1 MKLSRQI
8 AAAAVVALMFA
19 SQSWAQ
25 TPEPQIIK
33 PAPTP
38 PNTPERRLGPTLMIE
53 VTVNQGESA

>member
-38 PNTPERRLGPTLMIE
+38 KHAGA
-53 VTVNQGESA
+53 TVRSHAHDRSDRESISG

>member
-25 TPEPQIIK
+25 TPEPQSSN
-33 PAPTP
+33 PRP
-38 PNTPERRLGPTLMIE
+38 PPQTRRSDG
-53 VTVNQGESA
+53 